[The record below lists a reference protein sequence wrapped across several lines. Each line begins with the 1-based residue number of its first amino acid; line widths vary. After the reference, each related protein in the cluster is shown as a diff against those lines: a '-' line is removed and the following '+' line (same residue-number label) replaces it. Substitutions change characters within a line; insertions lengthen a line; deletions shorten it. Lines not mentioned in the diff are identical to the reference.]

1 VKLNKEILI
10 AIVLASLISIIVTVI
25 IEETGIK
32 DKLRKGVRNEL

>member
-1 VKLNKEILI
+1 MKLNKEIII
-10 AIVLASLISIIVTVI
+10 AIVLASLISIVVNVI

>member
-1 VKLNKEILI
+1 MKLNKEIII
-10 AIVLASLISIIVTVI
+10 AVILASLISIVVNVI